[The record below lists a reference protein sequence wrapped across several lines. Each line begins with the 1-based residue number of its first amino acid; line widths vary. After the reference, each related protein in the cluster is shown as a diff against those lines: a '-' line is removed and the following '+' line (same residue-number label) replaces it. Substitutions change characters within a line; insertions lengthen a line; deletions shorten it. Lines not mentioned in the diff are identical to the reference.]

1 MNKSKLSV
9 FTRIYSVIIILL
21 PFLYQYASPLS
32 FLSLGDFVLMFFTV
46 YGLFRIDLVKA
57 KNSIKPL
64 LVFSCAFVLLTVF
77 VSMFSGDYFRFS
89 DAVTIFFKIL
99 LYLGVCAVCT
109 QHFNLRYVKKFYFAL
124 VGIFGLYLVIQLVY
138 NKTTNGY
145 LPIWLNHDW
154 LFSWEKSRAADLS
167 VLYDSVVYS
176 YRPSSLFLEPGYYV
190 MFVLPALLI
199 LLFEDKNIIA
209 AILLYITI
217 ILSTS
222 GAGILIGLLAFV
234 AKGVTKI
241 AYFKDKK
248 LYLTRYIYVALALIA
263 VGVLVV
269 ILFGNEILPRI
280 FNSFNARI
288 TRSLLIFENMDDFH
302 KIFGVG
308 MNNTVNYVN
317 AHSVYTA
324 FDEANLNF
332 GASIVASGVQYGII
346 GCFIF
351 LVSLFALAV
360 NASRSKTGLML
371 VLLYIIYAAF
381 EEIIF
386 NFRMGFLLAF
396 VLYYV
401 EATGS
406 KKRVGENKVIKSD
419 ILTGAKQ
426 GYDYRR

>member
-154 LFSWEKSRAADLS
+154 LFSWENRPEN
-167 VLYDSVVYS
+167 LYVY
-176 YRPSSLFLEPGYYV
+176 YGPTGYMRFRPSSLFLEPGYYV

-248 LYLTRYIYVALALIA
+248 LYLTRYIYVALALVA

-269 ILFGNEILPRI
+269 ILFGDEILPRI